1 MIQHNLSLQKMIPSI
16 YPKLWCQ
23 HPPVTQA
30 ERRLIDV
37 LWLWKVIAKYIPNI
51 HFSSWE
57 DWKTG
62 KRDGACLF
70 PAASRLFF
78 SQRLVCEVG
87 MPWANVPSSSILISI
102 RPTVTGAGSL
112 QLAKGNDDGRPTGE
126 AADHL
131 CQCIIY
137 IYICVCVCTPVYV
150 YVYKFVIYAYYII
163 YMYMYTCIYTHI
175 SPSLSLT
182 LSPAPLKSYPLSPW

>member
-1 MIQHNLSLQKMIPSI
+1 
-16 YPKLWCQ
+16 
-23 HPPVTQA
+23 
-30 ERRLIDV
+30 
-37 LWLWKVIAKYIPNI
+37 
-51 HFSSWE
+51 
-57 DWKTG
+57 
-62 KRDGACLF
+62 
-70 PAASRLFF
+70 LFF

-137 IYICVCVCTPVYV
+137 IYMCVCTPVYV